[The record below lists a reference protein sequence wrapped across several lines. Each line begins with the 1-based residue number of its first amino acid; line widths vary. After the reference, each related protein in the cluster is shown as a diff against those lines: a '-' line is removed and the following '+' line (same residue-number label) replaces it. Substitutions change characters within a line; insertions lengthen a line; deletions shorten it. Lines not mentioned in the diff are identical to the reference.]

1 MALKLNYDFLFAGK
15 DDNSFLEN
23 YSYDLY
29 EKYGEKSGEIFINLE
44 IQNNPANS
52 EEIGEAIFGT
62 FQEEFFNRVDEE
74 PYARFEAALKAV
86 NLVLDNFKKQ
96 KVSGYIGNLN
106 VVIASYVSG
115 TLYLSQS
122 GDAEA
127 YLIRK
132 KYLSVITEGLSDG
145 NGQEVFSNI
154 ASGTVEAGDSVLI
167 SSTRLLRYASKN
179 DLGRI
184 CSLEDPAAILA
195 EVRDSVSAEMLGKV
209 GLTAICVKE
218 VMDEIAVPS
227 DDDIQGTLVETSTSA
242 KSISTPSGALRVR
255 TVVSKIVYG
264 AKGVVGK
271 VFGKAADKVRERRS
285 MKKARSPRDLRRP
298 SLGISSRVSSFKRG
312 LFERGFGGS
321 KVLIV
326 LGAVLVLLIA
336 GVWIVKARYDHQA
349 ELTAV
354 DNLLT
359 EVQNKISES
368 ETRGQYDKEAA
379 GQILEKAEQDAMTAL
394 NTDFRDKAN
403 ILLQQIEE
411 TRDSLDNVK
420 RIKTP
425 TLVADLTTK
434 RSNVSALGF
443 VKAKDRLF
451 VYEYNAVYELVLDQI
466 QDPVTLDEQETVIA
480 GTNFTDR
487 NSIIFLTKS
496 GKLIEFK
503 DGNIA
508 FLDTDDGSFHKGV
521 ALRTWGNKVYIMD
534 PEGNQLW
541 KYTFK
546 GTSSKFGVA
555 AQYTAEGDFA
565 TAKDFAIDG
574 NIWALGQ
581 TGLVKFYAG
590 AKEDLIIGKKPFSAF
605 KQPLKVVTDADMT
618 QLFVLD
624 ATDNRIL
631 VFYKDE
637 NTKGLIYSNQYVIE
651 GVGEVRDFSV
661 DLNAKRIKVLTATS
675 VYEFDM

>member
-29 EKYGEKSGEIFINLE
+29 EKHGEKSGEIFINLE

-62 FQEEFFNRVDEE
+62 FQEEFFNRVGEE
-74 PYARFEAALKAV
+74 PYARFEAALKAT
-86 NLVLDNFKKQ
+86 NGVLDNFKKQ

-132 KYLSVITEGLSDG
+132 KYLSVITEGLSEG
-145 NGQEVFSNI
+145 TGQEVFSNI
-154 ASGTVEAGDSVLI
+154 ASGVVEAGDSVLI

-184 CSLEDPAAILA
+184 CSLEDPAGILA
-195 EVRDSVSAEMLGKV
+195 EVRDAVSAEMLGKV

-218 VMDEIAVPS
+218 VMDEETVTEN
-227 DDDIQGTLVETSTSA
+227 DIQGTLVETSTSA
-242 KSISTPSGALRVR
+242 KSISTPSGALRIKS
-255 TVVSKIVYG
+255 VVSKVIYG
-264 AKGVVGK
+264 AKGVAGK
-271 VFGKAADKVRERRS
+271 VFGGVTEKIRERRS

-298 SLGISSRVSSFKRG
+298 TLGISSRVSAFKRG
-312 LFERGFGGS
+312 LFDRGFGGS

-349 ELTAV
+349 ELKAV

-379 GQILEKAEQDAMTAL
+379 GQILDKAQQDAMTAL

-420 RIKTP
+420 RIKQP

-434 RSNVSALGF
+434 RSNVSALGL
-443 VKAKDRLF
+443 VKTKDRLF
-451 VYEYNAVYELVLDQI
+451 VYEYNAIYELVLDQI

-480 GTNFTDR
+480 GTGFADR
-487 NSIIFLTKS
+487 NSLIFLTKS

-503 DGNIA
+503 DGNVA

-565 TAKDFAIDG
+565 TVKDFAIDG

-581 TGLVKFYAG
+581 NGLVKFYAG
-590 AKEDLIIGKKPFSAF
+590 AKEDLIIGKKPFNAF
-605 KQPLKVVTDADMT
+605 KQPLKVYTDGDT
-618 QLFVLD
+618 NQLFVLD

-631 VFYKDE
+631 VFYKDDS
-637 NTKGLIYSNQYVIE
+637 TKGLVYSNQYVVE